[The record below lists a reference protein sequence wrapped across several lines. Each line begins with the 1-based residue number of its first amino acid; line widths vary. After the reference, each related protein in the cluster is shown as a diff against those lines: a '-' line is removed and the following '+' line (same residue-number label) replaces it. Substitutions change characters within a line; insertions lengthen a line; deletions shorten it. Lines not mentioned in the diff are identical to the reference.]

1 MQIFKCMM
9 LKPGIL
15 FILLLLLLVADVFG
29 QSVEVQANYNN
40 VGDVDFI
47 AYNNTAVPQFI
58 QIDFADLEN
67 TTFDE
72 PLPYVKMVVPGFN
85 SLFTLQRDF
94 DAGPPRFNYRIR
106 SYRSNPV
113 AKVNLDF
120 PYLLPFEPGTEVAA
134 FDVKNISGFMG
145 AAEPKGWLATGFMAE
160 PGQEVFASRN
170 GIVVEVTGP
179 VRSGEPLNGYQ
190 TWPQTVTLLQPD
202 GTLICYRNVTDKNKI
217 LVPGEK
223 VFAGQKLG
231 EVAPGA
237 TGLILMIYHHIL
249 DSDDLLFVI
258 PRFVVATGKVEM
270 LTSSSRYQVIHPLG
284 IRGLEMEKKEKR
296 RLLQ

>member
-1 MQIFKCMM
+1 M

-15 FILLLLLLVADVFG
+15 SIILLLVADVFG

-47 AYNNTAVPQFI
+47 AYNNSAVPQFI

-85 SLFTLQRDF
+85 TLFTLQRDF

-113 AKVNLDF
+113 AKVNLEF
-120 PYLLPFEPGTEVAA
+120 PYLLPFAPGTEVAV

-145 AAEPKGWLATGFMAE
+145 AAEPKGWLASGFMAE

-170 GIVVEVTGP
+170 GIVVEVA
-179 VRSGEPLNGYQ
+179 GEIRADEPQSWYQ
-190 TWPQTVTLLQPD
+190 SWNQTVTLLQPD

-217 LVPGEK
+217 LVPGKK

-237 TGLILMIYHHIL
+237 TGLVLMIFHHIL
-249 DSDDLLFVI
+249 DSGDLLFFI
-258 PRFVVATGKVEM
+258 PRFVIDSGKVEM
-270 LTSSSRYQVIHPLG
+270 LTSSGRYQVIHPLE

-296 RLLQ
+296 RLLK